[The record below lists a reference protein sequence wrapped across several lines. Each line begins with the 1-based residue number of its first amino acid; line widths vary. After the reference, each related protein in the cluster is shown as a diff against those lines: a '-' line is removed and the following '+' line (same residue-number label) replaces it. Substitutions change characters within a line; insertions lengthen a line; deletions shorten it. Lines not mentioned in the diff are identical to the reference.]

1 MRKLQ
6 DFQKYILTY
15 SIQFIWHLYLQMTS
29 KIAEQRNLSIKVL
42 SRLLHKNRESHE
54 LLARTL
60 PMTLFSKVKTAK

>member
-29 KIAEQRNLSIKVL
+29 KIAE
-42 SRLLHKNRESHE
+42 
-54 LLARTL
+54 
-60 PMTLFSKVKTAK
+60 